1 MKIPNCPEC
10 DAEMVERSGRYGD
23 FWGCSTYPKCRSTRP
38 RNNKPSF
45 GKTNNPKQ
53 FTPSQYQEAIFQ
65 EIANGE
71 GHLVIEANAGCAK
84 TTTILMG
91 LDYVPKGVK
100 TAFVAFN
107 VTITRELGD
116 KAPDHVQVRT
126 LHSLG
131 LKNISDWLGVKPQV
145 EQKKVW
151 NILENLLTTE
161 EEWEMA
167 NPLKKAVSLAKATLT
182 NPNDP
187 IALEEMCDR
196 YGIELNGYGQ
206 RMFQLIPKILER
218 CKRMTG
224 VVDFD
229 DMIWLP
235 IVLNIPCQKFDF
247 LFIDETQDLNQVQIE
262 LALRSV
268 AEGGRVIAVGDRNQS
283 IYGFRGAD
291 VHAIPNVIKALD
303 AKTLPL
309 SISYRCPRLVVE
321 LAQSLVPEIEAAK
334 GAKEGSIDHLP
345 MRQAL
350 GLMEDGDMVLCRTNA
365 PLIEVAYSLIRSGQ
379 KAVMRGRDIGKGLI
393 HIVRRMKAR
402 SIHDFWTRLRAYE
415 ARETGKLLRME
426 KLNQL
431 QSLQDKIETIM
442 AIGEDV
448 ETVDELIMKIETLFS
463 DSIEGV
469 VCSSVHRAKGLEA
482 SRIFII
488 RADLMPHPMAQRP
501 WELVQEK
508 NLQYVAWTR
517 SKDELVFVE

>member
-1 MKIPNCPEC
+1 
-10 DAEMVERSGRYGD
+10 MVERSGRYGD
-23 FWGCSTYPKCRSTRP
+23 FWGCSTYPKCRGTRP
-38 RNNKPSF
+38 RNNKPAF
-45 GKTNNPKQ
+45 GKKNNPKKK
-53 FTPSQYQEAIFQ
+53 FTPSKYQEAIF
-65 EIANGE
+65 EFVKVGE
-71 GHLVIEANAGCAK
+71 GNAVVEAVAGSGK
-84 TTTILMG
+84 TTTIVEALKFTPT
-91 LDYVPKGVK
+91 DAKV
-100 TAFVAFN
+100 AFVAFN
-107 VTITRELGD
+107 VAIARELGGR
-116 KAPDHVQVRT
+116 APDHVQVRT

-131 LKNISDWLGVKPQV
+131 LKNISDWLGAKPEV
-145 EQKKVW
+145 EQKKLW
-151 NILENLLTTE
+151 NILEHLLTRKE
-161 EEWEMA
+161 DWEIVS
-167 NPLKKAVSLAKATLT
+167 PLKKAVSLAKATLT

-187 IALEEMCDR
+187 VALEEMCDR
-196 YGIELNGYGQ
+196 YGIELNGYGP
-206 RMFQLIPKILER
+206 RMFQLIPEILER

-235 IVLNIPCQKFDF
+235 VVLNIPCQKFDF
-247 LFIDETQDLNQVQIE
+247 LFVDECQDLNKAQIE

-291 VHAIPNVIKALD
+291 VHAIPNVISALD

-309 SISYRCPRLVVE
+309 SISYRCPRVVVE
-321 LAQSLVPEIEAAK
+321 LAQSLVPEIEAAE
-334 GAKEGSIDHLP
+334 GAKEGSIDHIP

-350 GLMEDGDMVLCRTNA
+350 GLMKDGDMVLCRTNA

-393 HIVRRMKAR
+393 HIVKKMKAR

-415 ARETGKLLRME
+415 TRETGKLLRME
-426 KLNQL
+426 KLGQL

-448 ETVDELIMKIETLFS
+448 ETVDELVMKIETLFS

-488 RADLMPHPMAQRP
+488 RADLMPHPMAQMP

-517 SKDELVFVE
+517 SQDELIFVE